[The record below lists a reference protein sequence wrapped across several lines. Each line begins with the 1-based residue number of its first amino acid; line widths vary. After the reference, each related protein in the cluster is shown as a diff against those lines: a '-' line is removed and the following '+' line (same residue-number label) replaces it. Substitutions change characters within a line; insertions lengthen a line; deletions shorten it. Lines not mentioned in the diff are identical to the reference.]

1 MTILKDVELIEE
13 LISDYFIDQRKAIEN
28 SGSTTPAF
36 YTKENDRLQQEY
48 HEASC
53 AMERIK
59 RKLGVE

>member
-1 MTILKDVELIEE
+1 MTVKDVELIEK
-13 LISDYFIDQRKAIEN
+13 LIEDYFHLQRRAVEN
-28 SGSTTPAF
+28 SGSITPSY
-36 YTKENDRLQQEY
+36 YTKENDRVQQEY